1 MRKSSVGERNQYIE
15 IQQPTIGQ
23 DAEGGVVKSWAPFTD
38 AFAAKNNLS
47 GTERSAT
54 SHGGQVA
61 IAKTLFDIAYQP
73 GITAAMRVVHDG
85 KNYNIKHVNNVF
97 EENKD
102 LILTCET
109 GANDG

>member
-1 MRKSSVGERNQYIE
+1 MEVSPRGEIVGTFTNGQSE
-15 IQQPTIGQ
+15 II
-23 DAEGGVVKSWAPFTD
+23 
-38 AFAAKNNLS
+38 
-47 GTERSAT
+47 
-54 SHGGQVA
+54 GQVA